1 MDSVAKPVPV
11 IVVGAGPAG
20 LAAGACLK
28 QRGITPVI
36 FEAGDAPG
44 YTWRR
49 LYDRLHLHT
58 VRGLSGLPGFPMPRD
73 FPRYP
78 SRAQVVEYLTAYSQH
93 FGLSIETNS
102 PVTHAAPEADGWR
115 VTTPKGDYHARV
127 LVSATGIFSQ
137 PMSASYPDQ
146 LLFGGRVQHASTY
159 KNAEPFAGQ
168 RVLIVGA
175 GNTGAEIAID
185 LAEHG
190 LTPTIAIRAGANV
203 VPLNLLRLPIQR
215 WAHVINALPH
225 SVTSL
230 AAPVLLRRSAQ
241 RQERAGV
248 PRPAYSVLE
257 RPGIPIIGLDL
268 LNLAQQGKI
277 RVAGAIERF
286 TPTGVHFASGE
297 QADFDSIILAT
308 GYRPALQYLAD
319 AVPLDEAG
327 RPSLDGVRAANIP
340 HLYFVGMN
348 YGLLGTLFNIARE
361 APAVADLIAKE
372 LRAKALENQA
382 AVAAREDRKA

>member
-1 MDSVAKPVPV
+1 
-11 IVVGAGPAG
+11 

-36 FEAGDAPG
+36 FEAGDAPA
-44 YTWRR
+44 YTWQL

-58 VRGLSGLPGFPMPRD
+58 VRGLSGLPGFPMPRS

-78 SRAQVVEYLTAYSQH
+78 SRAQVVDYLTTYSHH
-93 FGLSIETNS
+93 FGLTVRTNC
-102 PVTHAAPEADGWR
+102 PVTRAAPEGDGWR
-115 VTTPKGDYHARV
+115 VTTPQGAYHARV
-127 LVSATGIFSQ
+127 LVSATGVFSH
-137 PMSASYPDQ
+137 PVSASYPD
-146 LLFGGRVQHASTY
+146 LKLFGGRVLHASTY

-168 RVLIVGA
+168 RVLVVGA
-175 GNTGAEIAID
+175 GNTGAEIALD

-190 LTPTIAIRAGANV
+190 VTPTIAIRAGANV
-203 VPLNLLRLPIQR
+203 VPLNLLGVPIQR
-215 WAHVINALPH
+215 WAHVMNVLPH

-230 AAPVLLRRSAQ
+230 VAPVLLRRSAR

-257 RPGIPIIGLDL
+257 RPGIPVIGLDL
-268 LNLAQQGKI
+268 LHHAQQGTI

-286 TPTGVHFASGE
+286 TPTGVCFASGE
-297 QADFDSIILAT
+297 QANFDSIILAT

-319 AVPLDEAG
+319 AVPLDDAG
-327 RPSLDGVRAANIP
+327 RPALNGVRAANAP

-348 YGLLGTLFNIARE
+348 YGLLGTLFNISRE
-361 APAVADLIAKE
+361 APVVVELIARE
-372 LRAKALENQA
+372 LSASGPTDQA
-382 AVAAREDRKA
+382 ALASYENRKV